1 MPELQPTGPAPVP
14 VEDGALID
22 LGGRVVEVLYTPGH
36 THGSICILD
45 RETGSLFVGDNV
57 MAERVSVYEWN
68 SATLEDLHRSLL
80 RMEACKPAKLYS
92 GHRPNVLE
100 PEILAREI
108 RCVEQILNGA
118 VGEPQKVRGGAMALA
133 YEAEGI
139 CICYDEGKIR

>member
-1 MPELQPTGPAPVP
+1 MPELQPTGPDPIP
-14 VEDGALID
+14 VEDGARID
-22 LGGRVVEVLYTPGH
+22 LGGRIVEVIYTPGH
-36 THGSICILD
+36 THGSISILD

-68 SATLEDLHRSLL
+68 SATLEDLHSSLL
-80 RMEACKPAKLYS
+80 RMEACKPVKLYS

-118 VGEPQKVRGGAMALA
+118 VGAPQKVRGGIVALA

-139 CICYDEGKIR
+139 CICYGEEKIR